1 MTEKLSEA
9 EKARLARNLRRLLPA
24 PTLAEDELLNNSA
37 AASYLGGVSVKTLS
51 RYAYPND
58 TDGPVPIR
66 YSENGNVYWS
76 KRELQAFK
84 IRKQI
89 RLETNLMDSVERHS
103 LLTDLTDF

>member
-1 MTEKLSEA
+1 MAEKMSEA

-24 PTLAEDELLNNSA
+24 SMPAEDETLSNSEA
-37 AASYLGGVSVKTLS
+37 AKFMGGVSVKTLS
-51 RYAYPND
+51 RNAYPND
-58 TDGPVPIR
+58 PDGSVPIR

-89 RLETNLMDSVERHS
+89 RLETNLMDSVESRS
-103 LLTDLTDF
+103 LLTDLMEF